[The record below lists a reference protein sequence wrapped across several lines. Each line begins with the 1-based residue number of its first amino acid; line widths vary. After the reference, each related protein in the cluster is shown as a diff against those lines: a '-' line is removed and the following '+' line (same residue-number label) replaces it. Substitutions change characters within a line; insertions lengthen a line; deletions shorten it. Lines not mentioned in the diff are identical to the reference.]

1 MNFLDSENNKLN
13 AISSSNLMSLLSLI
27 LQVEKDIDRD
37 RYMSPIEAM
46 EYGIID
52 GVIDKDAIIA
62 INELPVVSERVKPR
76 KENLDAMENP
86 RKFLTP
92 EIPDDEIY

>member
-1 MNFLDSENNKLN
+1 MASVQYNGHKVSTARVAAVLMLWFLC
-13 AISSSNLMSLLSLI
+13 

-76 KENLDAMENP
+76 KENLAAMENP

>member
-1 MNFLDSENNKLN
+1 M
-13 AISSSNLMSLLSLI
+13 SSWSSI

-52 GVIDKDAIIA
+52 GVIDKDAIILDGP
-62 INELPVVSERVKPR
+62 INKILEKKDTNRPTIIAPIAGEPLRVKGPS
-76 KENLDAMENP
+76 P
-86 RKFLTP
+86 
-92 EIPDDEIY
+92 